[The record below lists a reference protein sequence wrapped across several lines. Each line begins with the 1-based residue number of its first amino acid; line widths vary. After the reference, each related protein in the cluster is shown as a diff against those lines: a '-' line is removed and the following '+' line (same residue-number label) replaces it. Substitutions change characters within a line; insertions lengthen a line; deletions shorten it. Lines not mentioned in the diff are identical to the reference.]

1 MSIDDDIKDVECDDE
16 NAALELKRLDAERA
30 EIAIPEPEEGL
41 TREDIPAEAAR
52 IAPRRQEE
60 QRRLE
65 QRGPSKDPSP
75 Y

>member
-1 MSIDDDIKDVECDDE
+1 MCMDDAIEDVTLDDE
-16 NAALELKRLDAERA
+16 AAALELKRLDAERA
-30 EIAIPEPEEGL
+30 EIAMPEPEEGL

>member
-1 MSIDDDIKDVECDDE
+1 LRWGILPGFGVDGIIRRVGVHD
-16 NAALELKRLDAERA
+16 LDAERA